1 MVLRFADCELDVD
14 RQELRR
20 DGEVVAIEPQALRVL
35 LALVENRDKVL
46 AKNDLLDMVWGDR
59 FVSESAL
66 TTQIKALRR
75 AVGDTG
81 RDQQIIKTIHGQG
94 YMFVASVAEGDD
106 SAPEHGGIRTGP
118 VIAVLPFHCVA
129 ADPGLAHFPQGL
141 SHDVISAL
149 SKHRWFRVLTR
160 AMTASCVDDP
170 DPVSRLREAF
180 DVGLCGRGRGEARR
194 GDGCG
199 SRSPSP
205 IPSMAPACGAERY
218 DREID
223 DLFDVLEEIVDVVCA
238 SLEPEVGYSERSR
251 ITRGPRTNLR
261 AWDLFHL
268 AISHFFQFTA
278 DGNLK
283 AQELLAESRELDPSF
298 GDAHAWWAYAT
309 VLGMSYWD
317 TEPDPVKLD
326 EALGAAQHALELDD
340 HNAVFHLLRG
350 RVQLARR
357 EYDSALH
364 DNLRAIDLNPTLS
377 AAFCGLGDS
386 LCYEGRYDEAMVQF
400 ERSVKLG
407 VHDPQQ
413 WAFLSYGALALLF
426 AHRYEEAIEWAD
438 RAIVIPNCQY
448 WSTAHKVVAMAQL
461 ERWADA
467 TVAVKSLLSKC
478 PEFTLEFARERLF
491 YLKRPEQLELYL
503 GGLEKAGVPE
513 A

>member
-1 MVLRFADCELDVD
+1 VVLRFADCELDVD
-14 RQELRR
+14 RHELRR

-35 LALVENRDKVL
+35 LALVENRDKVT
-46 AKNDLLDMVWGDR
+46 AKNDLLDIVWGDR

-81 RDQQIIKTIHGQG
+81 RDQQVIKTVHGQG
-94 YMFVASVAEGDD
+94 YMFVASVVEADD
-106 SAPEHGGIRTGP
+106 STPEHRGIRTGP

-180 DVGLCGRGRGEARR
+180 DVDYVVDGAVRLGAGRMRVTVTLTDTV
-194 GDGCG
+194 DGTCLW
-199 SRSPSP
+199 
-205 IPSMAPACGAERY
+205 AERY

-278 DGNLK
+278 EGNLK

-317 TEPDPVKLD
+317 TKPDPTMLD

-400 ERSVKLG
+400 DRSVKLG

-467 TVAVKSLLSKC
+467 TVAVKSLLSQC
-478 PEFTLEFARERLF
+478 PAFTVEFARERLF
-491 YLKRPEQLELYL
+491 YLKRSEQLELYL
-503 GGLEKAGVPE
+503 GGLAKAGVPD